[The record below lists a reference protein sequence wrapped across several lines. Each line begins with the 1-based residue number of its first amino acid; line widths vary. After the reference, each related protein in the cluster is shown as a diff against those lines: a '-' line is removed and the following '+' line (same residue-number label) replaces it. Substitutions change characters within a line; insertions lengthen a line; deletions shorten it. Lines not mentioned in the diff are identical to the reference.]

1 MRDILEKY
9 YKEIKELE
17 IQCLEDDNKFKD
29 EYKSTIYDIVD
40 KITNNIISDLY
51 KKINESYHPR
61 NYEYKEK
68 LLNYK
73 VIWHVLDEYI
83 YSLSTEFFD
92 DKNIEKWKLDAKT
105 RLLMMFIKTF
115 GEIIYLLEG
124 GYSFCALSRIRYIY
138 EIAVYI
144 EIINKGTEET
154 AKRFI
159 LFSEKSQ
166 MKLASLLGE
175 KEISRKIKRRLNK
188 RGYNN
193 VYKNDYEWAID
204 VTQDPQITFKRMVDM
219 TTLKEDYIIYVLSCK
234 SAHADVSGSLL
245 SIDKPK
251 EISSKNIWNTTPS
264 KYGTKEIML
273 YLDKLIPSIVL
284 NYCGSEGK
292 LITLVISMVMSKFYN
307 KKYRENPIKNKK

>member
-1 MRDILEKY
+1 MREILQKY
-9 YKEIKELE
+9 YREIKELE
-17 IQCLEDDNKFKD
+17 IQCLEDGNKFKE
-29 EYKSTIYDIVD
+29 EYKSTIYDMVD
-40 KITNNIISDLY
+40 KITDNIISDLY

-61 NYEYKEK
+61 NYEHKEK

-83 YSLSTEFFD
+83 YSLSTEFFND
-92 DKNIEKWKLDAKT
+92 ENIGKWKLDAKT

-166 MKLASLLGE
+166 MRLASLVGE
-175 KEISRKIKRRLNK
+175 NQTSIKIKKRLKK
-188 RGYNN
+188 RGYIDT
-193 VYKNDYEWAID
+193 YKNNYEWAMD
-204 VTQDPQITFKRMVDM
+204 VTQNPKITFKGMAYM
-219 TTLKEDYIIYVLSCK
+219 TELKEDYIIYVFSCS

-245 SIDKPK
+245 SIDEPK
-251 EISSKNIWNTTPS
+251 KTILQNTWNTMPS
-264 KYGTKEIML
+264 KYGTTEIML

-284 NYCGSEGK
+284 SYCGSEGK
-292 LITLVISMVMSKFYN
+292 LIKVVISMIISKFYH
-307 KKYRENPIKNKK
+307 KKYRENSIKI